1 MLFLNLGVMLGTYI
15 GIKLLSKHHT
25 NKTSPVLGD
34 EKATQSKNP
43 QLDKR
48 HFNISNAAIG
58 MAAIS
63 YVYPPVRLLSVGL
76 TTTASAPIFKEAEH
90 SLRVNRQ
97 VQNDTLSSIVTIVCI
112 STGLYFPAALQTWLF
127 HFGTIMVNKSQN
139 KATRLIGQAFEE
151 QPNNVWILK
160 DQTEIEVSLHD
171 LKIGD
176 IVVIKAGEV
185 IAIDGIITK
194 GMAMIDQQALTGEP
208 MPIEKAPGDHVLAA
222 TILVSG
228 QIQVKVEKT
237 GQEAAVAKLNDILQ
251 HTRDFKSSLQLKG
264 ENWSNKISLPL
275 LTVSAI
281 AWPFLGTSSAASLL
295 FSVPSNTIRVLPA
308 LQTFNHITLASKNS
322 ILIKDGRVL
331 EELVKVD
338 TVLFDKTGTLTK
350 IEPEVG
356 QIISCD
362 DLSADEILRYAAIAE
377 SRLNHPL
384 ARAIVKKA
392 EQQHFHLPDTDHANY
407 QIGYGVTVEMNGQ
420 TIQVGSARFMET
432 EGILLPTA
440 IKTANEQAQQTGD
453 SLVMVAVDQKLKGA
467 IEIQPQLRP
476 EVKAVMRDLRQRGIK
491 QLAIVSGDHQ
501 KPTQKL
507 AKELGM
513 DDYFYEVLPQDKAQ
527 LIRDLQAAGHKVC
540 FIGDGLNDAVAMKQ
554 ANVSICLSDAASITS
569 DMAQVLFLD
578 NSLSHMC
585 ELIDISKQLNS
596 RLQNSLL
603 FWTGFGASNT
613 AAVTM
618 LHFGLTKSTLLFGT
632 AFGLGVGHAM
642 LPLL

>member
-1 MLFLNLGVMLGTYI
+1 MLGTYI
-15 GIKLLSKHHT
+15 GIKLLSKRHT
-25 NKTSPVLGD
+25 NKTSLVPED
-34 EKATQSKNP
+34 EKATQSQNP

-48 HFNISNAAIG
+48 HFNISNAAMG

-63 YVYPPVRLLSVGL
+63 YVYPPVRLLSVVL

-90 SLRVNRQ
+90 TLRVKRQ
-97 VQNDTLSSIVTIVCI
+97 VQNNTLSSIVTIVSI
-112 STGLYFPAALQTWLF
+112 GTGSYFPAALQTWIY

-139 KATRLIGQAFEE
+139 KATHLIGQAFEQ
-151 QPNNVWILK
+151 QPSKVWSLK
-160 DQTEIEVSLHD
+160 DKTEIEVSLHD
-171 LKIGD
+171 LEVGD

-185 IAIDGIITK
+185 IPIDGIITK
-194 GMAMIDQQALTGEP
+194 GMAMVDQQALTGEP
-208 MPIEKAPGDHVLAA
+208 MPIEKAQGDHVLAA

-264 ENWSNKISLPL
+264 EGWSNKISLPL

-281 AWPFLGTSSAASLL
+281 AWPFLGTSSAAALL

-384 ARAIVKKA
+384 ARAIVKQA
-392 EQQHFHLPDTDHANY
+392 EHLHLPDTDHANY

-420 TIQVGSARFMET
+420 TIQVGSARFMER

-476 EVKAVMRDLRQRGIK
+476 EVKAVMRDLRQRDIK

-578 NSLSHMC
+578 NSLSHLC

-596 RLQNSLL
+596 RLHNSLL
-603 FWTGFGASNT
+603 FWGGYGASNT
-613 AAVTM
+613 TAVTL
-618 LHFGLTKSTLLFGT
+618 LHFGLTKSTLLFCT
-632 AFGLGVGHAM
+632 TFGVGVGHAM

>member
-1 MLFLNLGVMLGTYI
+1 MLFVNIGVMLGTYI
-15 GIKLLSKHHT
+15 GIKLLSSHHT
-25 NKTSPVLGD
+25 NKTSPVPGD

-112 STGLYFPAALQTWLF
+112 GSGLYFPAALQTWIY

-139 KATRLIGQAFEE
+139 KATRLIGQAFEQ
-151 QPNNVWILK
+151 QPSKVWILK

-171 LKIGD
+171 LEKGD

-194 GMAMIDQQALTGEP
+194 GMAMVDQQALTGEP

-228 QIQVKVEKT
+228 QIQVKVKKT
-237 GQEAAVAKLNDILQ
+237 GQEATVAKLNNILQ

-264 ENWSNKISLPL
+264 ESWSNKISLPL

-295 FSVPSNTIRVLPA
+295 FSIPSNTIRVLPA

-350 IEPEVG
+350 IELEVG

-384 ARAIVKKA
+384 ARAIVKQA
-392 EQQHFHLPDTDHANY
+392 ELQHLHLPDTDHANY
-407 QIGYGVTVEMNGQ
+407 QIGYGVTVQMNGQ

-432 EGILLPTA
+432 QGIMPTA
-440 IKTANEQAQQTGD
+440 IKIANEQAQQTGD

-476 EVKAVMRDLRQRGIK
+476 EVKAVMADLRQRGIK
-491 QLAIVSGDHQ
+491 QLVIVSGDHQ

-513 DDYFYEVLPQDKAQ
+513 DDYFYEVLPQEKAQ

-578 NSLSHMC
+578 DNLSHLC
-585 ELIDISKQLNS
+585 ELFDISKQLNS
-596 RLQNSLL
+596 RLQNSML
-603 FWTGFGASNT
+603 FWGGFGVSNT

-632 AFGLGVGHAM
+632 AFGLGVGQAM

>member
-1 MLFLNLGVMLGTYI
+1 
-15 GIKLLSKHHT
+15 
-25 NKTSPVLGD
+25 
-34 EKATQSKNP
+34 
-43 QLDKR
+43 
-48 HFNISNAAIG
+48 
-58 MAAIS
+58 
-63 YVYPPVRLLSVGL
+63 
-76 TTTASAPIFKEAEH
+76 
-90 SLRVNRQ
+90 
-97 VQNDTLSSIVTIVCI
+97 
-112 STGLYFPAALQTWLF
+112 
-127 HFGTIMVNKSQN
+127 
-139 KATRLIGQAFEE
+139 
-151 QPNNVWILK
+151 
-160 DQTEIEVSLHD
+160 
-171 LKIGD
+171 
-176 IVVIKAGEV
+176 
-185 IAIDGIITK
+185 
-194 GMAMIDQQALTGEP
+194 
-208 MPIEKAPGDHVLAA
+208 
-222 TILVSG
+222 
-228 QIQVKVEKT
+228 
-237 GQEAAVAKLNDILQ
+237 
-251 HTRDFKSSLQLKG
+251 
-264 ENWSNKISLPL
+264 

-281 AWPFLGTSSAASLL
+281 AWPFLGTSSAAALL

-384 ARAIVKKA
+384 ARAIVKQA
-392 EQQHFHLPDTDHANY
+392 EHLHLPDTDHANY

-420 TIQVGSARFMET
+420 TIQVGSARFMER

-476 EVKAVMRDLRQRGIK
+476 EVKAVMRDLRQRDIK

-569 DMAQVLFLD
+569 DMAQVIFID
-578 NSLSHMC
+578 NSVQHDKTSDCL
-585 ELIDISKQLNS
+585 
-596 RLQNSLL
+596 
-603 FWTGFGASNT
+603 
-613 AAVTM
+613 
-618 LHFGLTKSTLLFGT
+618 
-632 AFGLGVGHAM
+632 
-642 LPLL
+642 